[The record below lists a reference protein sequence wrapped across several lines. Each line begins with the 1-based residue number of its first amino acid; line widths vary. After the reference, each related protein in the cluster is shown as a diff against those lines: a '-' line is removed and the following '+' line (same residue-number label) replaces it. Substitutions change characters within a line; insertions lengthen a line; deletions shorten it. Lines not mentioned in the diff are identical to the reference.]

1 MITDTLLA
9 KHSHSF
15 HKLFQPD
22 LHRDNTLILDLSAAN
37 PKMKHLDY
45 SNTHSLGKVIF
56 EEMQKKGL
64 RYAYGGYLE
73 DREVYRRSPL
83 FAGKA
88 EEARSIHL
96 GIDVWTAPG
105 TPVYLPVDG
114 KVHSFQNND
123 QFGDYGPTIIMAHE
137 LAGESFFTLYGHL
150 SEASLENL
158 REGMPMEKGTVL
170 CHVGDAPVNGDWPPH
185 LHFQVIA
192 DMQGLKGDFPGVS
205 FVSEQRKFRKL
216 CPDPGVFFQGL

>member
-9 KHSHSF
+9 KHSHGF
-15 HKLFQPD
+15 HALFQPD
-22 LHRDNTLILDLSAAN
+22 LQRDNTLILDLSGAN
-37 PKMKHLDY
+37 PKMKQLDY
-45 SNTHSLGKVIF
+45 SNTHSLGRIIF
-56 EEMQKKGL
+56 EEMQKKGFF
-64 RYAYGGYLE
+64 YAYGGYLE

-96 GIDVWTAPG
+96 GIDVWTAAG
-105 TPVYLPVDG
+105 TPVYLPLDG

-137 LAGESFFTLYGHL
+137 LAGESFYTLYGHL

-192 DMQGLKGDFPGVS
+192 DMQGLKGDFPGVA
-205 FVSEQRKFRKL
+205 FVSEQMKYRKL
-216 CPDPGVFFQGL
+216 CPNPRVFFPGL